1 MGNFEINKQILTT
14 YYIPG
19 TGASTMK
26 IKVDR
31 NPALKVLLSVG
42 ACVYSLE
49 ALGGALVWRF
59 V

>member
-1 MGNFEINKQILTT
+1 MSS
-14 YYIPG
+14 YYMPG
-19 TGASTMK
+19 TGAATMK

-31 NPALKVLLSVG
+31 APALKRLLSVG

-49 ALGGALVWRF
+49 ALVR